1 MSNFFL
7 GIKRFNTRILLLALI
22 INFVLYYLSTNGTL
36 DITYEDFIE
45 RFKRI
50 NNKED
55 FVVYS
60 SIAIVAILFLLN
72 ILISSFIVKSKD
84 EVRNTERLVKIEKNI
99 DNSMKKIDS
108 KLGELQTDLDKI
120 KERQLASEVKK
131 TSTGEEFSK

>member
-1 MSNFFL
+1 MATKKKEDKKL
-7 GIKRFNTRILLLALI
+7 TKDQALKKLEVLKKDLLNI
-22 INFVLYYLSTNGTL
+22 
-36 DITYEDFIE
+36 

>member
-72 ILISSFIVKSKD
+72 MLISSFIVKSKD